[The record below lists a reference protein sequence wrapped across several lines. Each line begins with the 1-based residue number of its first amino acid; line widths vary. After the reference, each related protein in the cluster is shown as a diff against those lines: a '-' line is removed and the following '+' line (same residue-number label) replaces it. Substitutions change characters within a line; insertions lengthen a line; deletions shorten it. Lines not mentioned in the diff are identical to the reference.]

1 MKFNNIVRENLSNGS
16 CNTMMLDREEM
27 VVFVNLFTTI
37 RIIVNPLELGRPSM
51 KSMEISVKEV

>member
-1 MKFNNIVRENLSNGS
+1 
-16 CNTMMLDREEM
+16 MMLDREEM

>member
-16 CNTMMLDREEM
+16 CNIMMLDREEM

-51 KSMEISVKEV
+51 KSMKISVKEV